1 MKSFMPMP
9 QQMIVWKCP
18 NCGKEEITT
27 EQASPWIQ
35 TYLPFSFGKPKAPV
49 CSKCKIKM
57 IKVETF

>member
-9 QQMIVWKCP
+9 QRMILWKCP
-18 NCGKEEITT
+18 DCGKEDMTT
-27 EQASPWIQ
+27 DQTFPRIQ
-35 TYLPFSFGKPKAPV
+35 TCLPFSLGKHKAPV

>member
-9 QQMIVWKCP
+9 QQMTVWKCP
-18 NCGKEEITT
+18 YCGKEEMTT
-27 EQASPWIQ
+27 KQASPWIQ
-35 TYLPFSFGKPKAPV
+35 NCLPFSLRKPKAPV